1 MKKININVQTQKDLF
16 DLLVKLG
23 GKVVNTGHLSTL
35 EIQQAWASK
44 RIWVDSEEHG
54 LGLGY
59 VWVPVFKDT
68 FPGTVEEV
76 ELFKACYP
84 LELLKDDGSKI
95 QKFIDKQSQIIQQ
108 AYDEKMA
115 EKKNENNNIIVNDIS
130 TATIPEEDILKR
142 PTNYSLHQIFERL
155 KSGRK
160 RQDQLLLQDLIEIV
174 DKNEP
179 FVIISTQEYDNYN
192 ALVTL
197 LIEKH
202 LGTFKEA
209 NVNGFFKKEQLL
221 NRGYSSTATLG
232 QI

>member
-142 PTNYSLHQIFERL
+142 PTNY
-155 KSGRK
+155 
-160 RQDQLLLQDLIEIV
+160 
-174 DKNEP
+174 
-179 FVIISTQEYDNYN
+179 
-192 ALVTL
+192 
-197 LIEKH
+197 
-202 LGTFKEA
+202 
-209 NVNGFFKKEQLL
+209 
-221 NRGYSSTATLG
+221 
-232 QI
+232 

>member
-59 VWVPVFKDT
+59 VWIPEFKDIIL
-68 FPGTVEEV
+68 EEDEI
-76 ELFKACYP
+76 ELYDICYP
-84 LELLKDDGSKI
+84 LELLKDDGSKTS
-95 QKFIDKQSQIIQQ
+95 KFIDKQSQIIQQ

-115 EKKNENNNIIVNDIS
+115 EKKDENNNIIIDDIS
-130 TATIPEEDILKR
+130 TAAIPEEDILKS

-174 DKNEP
+174 DKKEP
-179 FVIISTQEYDNYN
+179 FVILTTQEYDDYN

-209 NVNGFFKKEQLL
+209 NVNGFFKEQQLE
-221 NRGYSSTATLG
+221 NRGYSSRATLG